1 MSARTAEARVERV
14 SIRPGVSVLSV
25 LRYLNYKPWFAL
37 AEFVDNAVQ
46 SYISNREALTITDG
60 GLQRLRVSIEIDTAQ
75 PGRITIRDNAGGIAG
90 PDFPRAFRPAV
101 VPPDASGLSEF
112 GMGMKSAACWFSS
125 HWRVRTKAIG
135 EAVERTVRFDIE
147 RIVNDDLE
155 ELEIHEVPA
164 RQSAHFTEIVLEG
177 LHHIPVG
184 RSIGKIREHLTDI
197 YRVFVRNGTL
207 DLRLNGEPCVYEPP
221 NILVAPY
228 AREEGGMPRTWKK
241 EISFDLGQG
250 QTVKGFAALRDPG
263 NHSRSGFALFR
274 RGRLIQGSGEEG
286 YRPQF
291 IFLQNG
297 SYRYLRL
304 FGELELEG
312 FEVSHTKDGFR
323 WNDEDEQPFLELLR
337 EHLDS
342 EDLPLLKQAD
352 AYRALATKRD
362 RAAAATKALE
372 RTSKVIERSMPDLLP
387 RVAEAVPVETQ
398 KEPLAPQPTLAMR
411 ELTVPFRG
419 QAWVIRIELSDDPA
433 EGDWLTVSDRQADDA
448 GAETLEIRIA
458 MTHPFMVLFAQ
469 TDPDDI
475 EALVRLGAAMAI
487 AEKLAR
493 RGGVRLAGTIRRNV
507 NEILREALS
516 RP

>member
-1 MSARTAEARVERV
+1 MSAKAEARFERV

-46 SYISNREALTITDG
+46 SYLSNRDALVAADG
-60 GLQRLRVSIEIDTAQ
+60 APQRLRVSIEIDSIP
-75 PGRITIRDNAGGIAG
+75 PGRITIRDNAAGIAG
-90 PDFPRAFRPAV
+90 PEFPRAFRPAV

-125 HWRVRTKAIG
+125 HWRVRTKAVG
-135 EAVERTVRFDIE
+135 EMVERTVSFDIE

-155 ELEIHEVPA
+155 ELEIHETPA
-164 RQSAHFTEIVLEG
+164 RHGAHYTEIVLEG
-177 LHHIPVG
+177 LHHVPVG
-184 RSIGKIREHLTDI
+184 RTIGKIKEHLTDI
-197 YRVFVRNGTL
+197 YRMFVRDGTL
-207 DLRLNGEPCVYEPP
+207 DLRVGGEPLIYEPP
-221 NILVAPY
+221 NTLVAPY
-228 AREEGGMPRTWKK
+228 AREEGGKPRIWKK

-263 NHSRSGFALFR
+263 NHSRTGFALFR
-274 RGRLIQGSGEEG
+274 RGRLIQGSGDEG

-291 IFLQNG
+291 IFLHHG

-372 RTSKVIERSMPDLLP
+372 RTSKVIESSMPDVLP
-387 RVAEAVPVETQ
+387 RVADAMPVETQ
-398 KEPLAPQPTLAMR
+398 EVPLAPQASLARR
-411 ELTVPFRG
+411 ELNVKFRG
-419 QAWVIRIELSDDPA
+419 SNWIIRIELSDDPA
-433 EGDWLTVSDRQADDA
+433 EGDWLTISDRQANDD
-448 GAETLEIRIA
+448 GNETLEIRIA
-458 MTHPFMVLFAQ
+458 MTHPFMLHFAQ

-475 EALVRLGAAMAI
+475 EALIRVGAAIAI
-487 AEKLAR
+487 SEKLAR
-493 RGGVRLAGTIRRNV
+493 RAGVKMAGTIRRNV

-516 RP
+516 RA